1 MRATV
6 EFTVSGTDFQQ
17 LREAAETKWK
27 KIANDNS
34 ATLPISAEMNI
45 YESGANLDAKVTVR
59 TKVGE
64 E

>member
-6 EFTVSGTDFQQ
+6 EFTILGDSFQE
-17 LREAAETKWK
+17 LRELAEARWK
-27 KIANDNS
+27 KLANDTE

-45 YESGANLDAKVTVR
+45 VEEGSTLEAKVTVR

>member
-6 EFTVSGTDFQQ
+6 EFKVTGKDFQQ
-17 LREAAETKWK
+17 LRERAELKWK
-27 KIANDNS
+27 TLADDEN

-45 YESGANLDAKVTVR
+45 TESMEHLDAKVTVR

>member
-6 EFTVSGTDFQQ
+6 EFTVSGNDFQQ
-17 LREAAETKWK
+17 LREAAETKWQ

>member
-17 LREAAETKWK
+17 LREAAETKWQ

>member
-6 EFTVSGTDFQQ
+6 EFTVSGSDFQQ
-17 LREAAETKWK
+17 LREAAEIRWQ
-27 KIANDNS
+27 KIANDNN
-34 ATLPISAEMNI
+34 ATLPLSAEMSI
-45 YESGANLDAKVTVR
+45 TESATNLDAKVTVR

>member
-6 EFTVSGTDFQQ
+6 EFKVTGKDFQQ
-17 LREAAETKWK
+17 LRERAELKWK
-27 KIANDNS
+27 TLADDEN

-45 YESGANLDAKVTVR
+45 TESVESLDAKVTVR

>member
-6 EFTVSGTDFQQ
+6 EFTVSGSDFQQ
-17 LREAAETKWK
+17 LREAAETRWQ
-27 KIANDNS
+27 KIANDSN
-34 ATLPISAEMNI
+34 ATLPLSAEMNI
-45 YESGANLDAKVTVR
+45 TESATNLDAKVTVR